1 MNSPFFPRI
10 QRSPGFAPWSRASS
24 TCARAMASSAVLHSK
39 PGMLG
44 AWDGL
49 GPGDKTW
56 NEIHIEKYFLG
67 ILLGKKNIHIYIY
80 IQDPYRNPMKFNLTA
95 VLGDLIERFQAK
107 FQIESHFGNF
117 WDIFGRGSTQKNW
130 DLLRSNG
137 GWSSGTWGLNLPN
150 FRSSWQEKK

>member
-1 MNSPFFPRI
+1 M
-10 QRSPGFAPWSRASS
+10 G
-24 TCARAMASSAVLHSK
+24 
-39 PGMLG
+39 
-44 AWDGL
+44 
-49 GPGDKTW
+49 
-56 NEIHIEKYFLG
+56 E
-67 ILLGKKNIHIYIY
+67 KNIHIYIY

-137 GWSSGTWGLNLPN
+137 G
-150 FRSSWQEKK
+150 